1 MVKKICSSLILI
13 CMLLQF
19 ASVNA
24 QPAND
29 GEKATEEALV
39 QKLGA
44 NSPHAILVDLKTG
57 MTLYKKK
64 ANEKVFPAGLTKI
77 MTAVLA
83 LEKGN
88 LETVV
93 TASEASIANVK
104 NGDSKMGIVKDE
116 RLSLRQLLYGMML
129 VSAADA
135 ANVVSEHIGGSI
147 EGFVAMM
154 NEKAKELGMK
164 NTSFTNP
171 VGTHD
176 ERHYTTASDMAKLAL
191 YAMKIPEFCE
201 IVKSEIYIIPATEKY
216 KNERKLT
223 NRNYFVSRLL
233 RREYYYKYA
242 TGIQTGYTNEAK
254 SCIAAS
260 AKKNDMEL
268 LALVFEASTEN
279 ETVMSF
285 VDCKNMFE
293 YVFSNYVPK
302 TIVSENSI
310 VSQIKLDNSR
320 RNKKVTL
327 KTAGGLVALQH
338 KEKEAPEVTFKD
350 KGKKSVSAP
359 VKEGTVLGRREY
371 FIDGTSVGSV
381 DLVADMDYRF
391 DPITFLVNK
400 IVAFVISPWIYV
412 AVIICLISWVL
423 IERKRRKMLR
433 KKRIEQRKLRNKELV
448 KQFDYK

>member
-1 MVKKICSSLILI
+1 MRKRIFSSLILI

-19 ASVNA
+19 SSVNA
-24 QPAND
+24 QPAN
-29 GEKATEEALV
+29 EEKKATEETSIQRLAA
-39 QKLGA
+39 K
-44 NSPHAILVDLKTG
+44 SPHAILVDLKTG

-77 MTAVLA
+77 MTAVIV

-116 RLSLRQLLYGMML
+116 RLSVRQLLYGMML
-129 VSAADA
+129 ASATDA
-135 ANVVSEHIGGSI
+135 VNVLSEHIGGSI

-176 ERHYTTASDMAKLAL
+176 ERHYTTASDMAKLAV
-191 YAMKIPEFCE
+191 YAMKIPEFCD

-260 AKKNDMEL
+260 AKRNDIEL
-268 LALVFEASTEN
+268 LALVFEATTED

-285 VDCKNMFE
+285 VDCKNMFD
-293 YVFSNYVPK
+293 YVFSNYVPR
-302 TIVSENSI
+302 TVVPENSI
-310 VSQIKLDNSR
+310 ATQIKLDNSR
-320 RNKKVTL
+320 RNKKVIL
-327 KTAGGLVALQH
+327 KTQEGLVALQQ
-338 KEKEAPEVTFKD
+338 KEEEAPKITFKD
-350 KGKKSVSAP
+350 NVKKSVSAP

-371 FIDGTSVGSV
+371 FLNGNFVGSV
-381 DLVADMDYRF
+381 NLVADMDYRF
-391 DPITFLVNK
+391 DPVTFLVNK
-400 IVAFVISPWIYV
+400 IVAFVFSPWIYV
-412 AVIICLISWVL
+412 VAVICLISWIM
-423 IERKRRKMLR
+423 IERKRRQMLR
-433 KKRIEQRKLRNKELV
+433 KKRIEQRKKRNKELI